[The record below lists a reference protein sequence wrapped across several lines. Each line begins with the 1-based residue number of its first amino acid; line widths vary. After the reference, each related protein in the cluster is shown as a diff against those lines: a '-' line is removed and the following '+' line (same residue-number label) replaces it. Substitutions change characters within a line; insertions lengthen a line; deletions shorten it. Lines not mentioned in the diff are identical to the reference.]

1 MPIDSQAVAA
11 ALSLTPPPNVSLAPS
26 SQSLGLAQGASPQ
39 DLQYALNSGVDAN
52 TRQANTPITQPIPD
66 ASVPSNHPVRQYLSN
81 WLYQIGESAKAQA
94 GIPTDFEKQQ
104 AAYKNQLESAQAN
117 LINKQ
122 AGNLDTVPFDL
133 GNGQTIQVPKNAVGA
148 LAGKITTSQNN
159 LEGKYAGISAQ
170 LNKMGM
176 RLNSDNQ
183 PEVIPQNEL
192 SPLQR
197 SQLETSQATT
207 GLKNAQTE
215 LAAAKAAGI
224 PEQIAIAQKKVA
236 AYQQIANAASQNA
249 NTGVGKLTLARQEF
263 QAKYGVSKNP
273 DGTIQ
278 TGSNF
283 ALLNPHAQQ
292 VLMETNPRIDQMNE
306 LLAKLAP
313 KKDDDSPAPY
323 LTDRLAYAAGHAGP
337 DNVAQQIAD
346 LELGKI
352 QTSAALAKGNSRN
365 YQFIQ
370 DIYKH
375 QPNLYLDSNKLLY
388 EKLTNIRD
396 NMQRIADGAV
406 KYGNKQGI
414 TPTGNTPPPTTPN
427 ATPPASGGWFSQQG
441 INSGVRPH

>member
-1 MPIDSQAVAA
+1 MPFDSQALAQ
-11 ALSLTPPPNVSLAPS
+11 ALSMTPPPNVSLQADTPPQFPQGLQSNQQAIQQNSALASAVQSGIQQPS
-26 SQSLGLAQGASPQ
+26 QAQQ
-39 DLQYALNSGVDAN
+39 DPH
-52 TRQANTPITQPIPD
+52 PIR
-66 ASVPSNHPVRQYLSN
+66 SYLSN
-81 WLYQIGESAKAQA
+81 WLHNIGESAKVQA
-94 GIPTDFEKQQ
+94 GLPTEAEEATQN
-104 AAYKNQLESAQAN
+104 YRNQLTQAQTAQSKAATG
-117 LINKQ
+117 LM
-122 AGNLDTVPFDL
+122 DTVPFDL
-133 GNGQTIQVPKNAVGA
+133 GNGQTVQVPKSAVGA
-148 LAGKITTSQNN
+148 LAGRITTSQNT

-170 LNKMGM
+170 LNKMGL

-197 SQLETSQATT
+197 SQLETSQAAT
-207 GLKNAQTE
+207 GLKNAQAE
-215 LAAAKAAGI
+215 LATAKAIGE
-224 PEQIAIAQKKVA
+224 PQKIAIAQRKVA

-249 NTGVGKLTLARQEF
+249 NTGVGKLTLAQQEF

-273 DGTIQ
+273 DGTMQ
-278 TGSNF
+278 VGSDY
-283 ALLNPHAQQ
+283 ARLNPHAQQ

-306 LLAKLAP
+306 LLARLEPNKN
-313 KKDDDSPAPY
+313 DDSAAPY
-323 LTDRLAYAAGHAGP
+323 LQDRLLYSAGHAGK
-337 DNVAQQIAD
+337 DNIAQQIAD

-414 TPTGNTPPPTTPN
+414 TPVTPTGNM
-427 ATPPASGGWFSQQG
+427 PPAGAKIRDYSQVG
-441 INSGVRPH
+441 K

>member
-1 MPIDSQAVAA
+1 MPVDSQALAQ
-11 ALSLTPPPNVSLAPS
+11 ALGMTPPPSVSLSAPDPQPPQFPQGLQNNQQAIQQNSALS
-26 SQSLGLAQGASPQ
+26 SAITAGMQQPVQPQ
-39 DLQYALNSGVDAN
+39 PQQDPH
-52 TRQANTPITQPIPD
+52 PIR
-66 ASVPSNHPVRQYLSN
+66 SYLSN
-81 WLYQIGESAKAQA
+81 WLHNIGEAAKVQA
-94 GIPTDFEKQQ
+94 GLPTEAETQ
-104 AAYKNQLESAQAN
+104 AQNYKNQLMQSQTA
-117 LINKQ
+117 LVNKQ

-133 GNGQTIQVPKNAVGA
+133 GNGQMIQVPKNAVGA

-215 LAAAKAAGI
+215 LASAKAAGI

-236 AYQQIANAASQNA
+236 AYQQIANAASLNA
-249 NTGVGKLTLARQEF
+249 NTGVGKLSLANQEF
-263 QAKYGVSKNP
+263 QAKYGVTKNP

-306 LLAKLAP
+306 LLAKLEP

-414 TPTGNTPPPTTPN
+414 TPVGNTPPSTTPN
-427 ATPPASGGWFSQQG
+427 AVPPTQGWFHSQG
-441 INSGVRPH
+441 INSGVRR